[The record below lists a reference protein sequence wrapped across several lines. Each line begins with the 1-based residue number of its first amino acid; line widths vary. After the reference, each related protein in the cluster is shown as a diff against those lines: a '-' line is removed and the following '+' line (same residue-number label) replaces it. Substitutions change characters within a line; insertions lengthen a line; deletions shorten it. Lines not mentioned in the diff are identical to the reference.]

1 MLLVLLGGL
10 LAAVPRQVAVGAP
23 AAGAEPAGAAPIPV
37 VQPAPTPAPPANPE
51 VHLALPAQSSSSLI
65 CRSGGSTIVG
75 YKSDP
80 AAAFIVTVDPYV
92 VPMPSGSS
100 PSTLSPGQCGY
111 LTFRGSKP
119 QYHSLCFKTGS
130 VSGFRWFPAAP
141 SFNELVTN
149 PAIVGGL
156 MSASGGVYSLRVH
169 AEQSCLVVDAWAQ

>member
-1 MLLVLLGGL
+1 MLLVVLGGL
-10 LAAVPRQVAVGAP
+10 AVVPRAAAVGAP

-37 VQPAPTPAPPANPE
+37 VQPTPTPAPPANPE

-80 AAAFIVTVDPYV
+80 GVAFIVTVDPYV
-92 VPMPSGSS
+92 VPMASGSS

-119 QYHSLCFKTGS
+119 QFHSLCFKMGS
-130 VSGFRWFPAAP
+130 VSGFQWFPEAP
-141 SFNELVTN
+141 SYSKLVTN
-149 PAIVGGL
+149 PAIVGDL
-156 MSASGGVYSLRVH
+156 MSASGGVYSLVVH
-169 AEQSCLVVDAWAQ
+169 AEQNCLVVDNWAQ